1 MYKKIFN
8 KTMFYA
14 CLSILLLLLIS
25 LACVCLSIIDLETYN
40 FGLYIVLL
48 CIVGTML
55 ACALCVANP
64 NACPNPGWYSNFC
77 LMLQEMYP
85 SPEDSV
91 KAAIASPEMNGL
103 RSRMMAHYGVNVNQM
118 GGEQQ
123 QQPTSSSGEGGRLT
137 LRQESRATVA
147 MLAPAVHIMHQVWRG
162 MAWVAEGM
170 DDEEDLTKSYD
181 QIEQGTSH
189 SISQECTDSSQ
200 KKAFNNRRIEQW
212 GCNRTKSRRKW
223 GIWFWERCYCLN
235 KDNYTHYLL

>member
-1 MYKKIFN
+1 
-8 KTMFYA
+8 MFYA

-25 LACVCLSIIDLETYN
+25 MACVCLSIIDLETYN

-91 KAAIASPEMNGL
+91 KAVIATPEMNGL
-103 RSRMMAHYGVNVNQM
+103 RSRMMAHYGINVNQ

-123 QQPTSSSGEGGRLT
+123 QQPTSSGEGGRLT

-170 DDEEDLTKSYD
+170 DDEEDLTKSYEHV
-181 QIEQGTSH
+181 EQGTSR
-189 SISQECTDSSQ
+189 SPSQECTDSSQ
-200 KKAFNNRRIEQW
+200 KRLSTIAESNSGGIIEQNPEES
-212 GCNRTKSRRKW
+212 GEFAS
-223 GIWFWERCYCLN
+223 GQDVIV
-235 KDNYTHYLL
+235 

>member
-1 MYKKIFN
+1 
-8 KTMFYA
+8 MFYA

-25 LACVCLSIIDLETYN
+25 MACVCLSIIDLETYN

-118 GGEQQ
+118 GDQQ

-137 LRQESRATVA
+137 LRYLESNK
-147 MLAPAVHIMHQVWRG
+147 LAPAVHIMHQVWRG

-189 SISQECTDSSQ
+189 SASQECTDSSQ
-200 KKAFNNRRIEQW
+200 KRLSTIAESSSGGIIEQNQEES
-212 GCNRTKSRRKW
+212 GEFAS
-223 GIWFWERCYCLN
+223 GQDVIV
-235 KDNYTHYLL
+235 